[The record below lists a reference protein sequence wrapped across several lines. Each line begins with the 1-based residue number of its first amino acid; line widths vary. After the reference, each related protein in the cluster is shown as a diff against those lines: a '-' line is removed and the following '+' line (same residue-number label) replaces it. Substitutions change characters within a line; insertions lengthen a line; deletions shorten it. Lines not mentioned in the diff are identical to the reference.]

1 MSIVKPGPNVPVVMA
16 NGLIDPVWNEFF
28 ERVTKKLNELDVRG
42 LAGLPDVE
50 QATPTDGDVL
60 IWVDDSGQFEYGS
73 N

>member
-42 LAGLPDVE
+42 LADLPDVE
-50 QATPTDGDVL
+50 TGSPSDGEVL
-60 IWVDDSGQFEYGS
+60 IWVAANSQFEYGA

>member
-1 MSIVKPGPNVPVVMA
+1 MSIVKPGPNVPVVMT

-42 LAGLPDVE
+42 LADLPDVE
-50 QATPTDGDVL
+50 RAAPSNGEVL
-60 IWVDDSGQFEYGS
+60 IWVDANSRFEYGA

>member
-28 ERVTKKLNELDVRG
+28 ERVTRKLNELDLRG
-42 LAGLPDVE
+42 LADLPDVE

>member
-28 ERVTKKLNELDVRG
+28 ENVTKKLNELDVRG
-42 LAGLPDVE
+42 LADLPDVE
-50 QATPTDGDVL
+50 QATPSDGDVL